1 MACLSPPAFANVPRR
16 MLLCDISEEAFDKI
30 ELECTRWCE
39 ERMETAMLATQRFTA
54 SVLARGNCPEPLAS
68 SRSHVLIT
76 FTNLR
81 RTFRQVADFTA
92 DPSAR
97 RKLCDHS

>member
-54 SVLARGNCPEPLAS
+54 SVLRPVIVQ
-68 SRSHVLIT
+68 SRWH
-76 FTNLR
+76 LR
-81 RTFRQVADFTA
+81 ALM
-92 DPSAR
+92 S
-97 RKLCDHS
+97 